1 MTASPAPIIRDHIVQ
16 VLRAAEAEPIMQT
29 PECQIRAALD
39 VSGEPR
45 GPYGIIVAAAD
56 LGGHGGLPG
65 RVLVDVR
72 VTITVFTHLDE
83 DADGHRLDDLAA
95 AVMETIP
102 SIGVAVPGWHI
113 RFPGVW
119 QLDEATMDD
128 VFRTADITAT
138 LYLQA
143 CNP

>member
-1 MTASPAPIIRDHIVQ
+1 
-16 VLRAAEAEPIMQT
+16 
-29 PECQIRAALD
+29 
-39 VSGEPR
+39 
-45 GPYGIIVAAAD
+45 
-56 LGGHGGLPG
+56 
-65 RVLVDVR
+65 
-72 VTITVFTHLDE
+72 
-83 DADGHRLDDLAA
+83 
-95 AVMETIP
+95 METIP